1 MRVVAPA
8 RNNHDAGVPQ
18 GTQAASPAAR
28 SLRSAARTSEVVQAA
43 LVAMGVTMLGLCALN
58 TSDALPAV
66 LEGRSTA
73 VYWAQAGLIAGYA
86 AILLGLFRRAVSRAA

>member
-1 MRVVAPA
+1 
-8 RNNHDAGVPQ
+8 
-18 GTQAASPAAR
+18 
-28 SLRSAARTSEVVQAA
+28 
-43 LVAMGVTMLGLCALN
+43 MGVTMLGLCALN